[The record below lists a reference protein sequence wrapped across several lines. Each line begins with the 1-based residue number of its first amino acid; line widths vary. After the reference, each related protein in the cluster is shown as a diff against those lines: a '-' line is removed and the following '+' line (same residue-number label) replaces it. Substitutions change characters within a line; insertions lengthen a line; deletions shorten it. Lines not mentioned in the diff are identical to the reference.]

1 MSKKSPVLKKS
12 NALIDAYYEPGNL
25 WSMRLLL
32 VAVSMIEDS
41 QRITHDT
48 EFSISASG
56 INDLVGQTMGKNL
69 YRELEKAAMDLQ
81 SKTITIAEYHDGRKR
96 RGDRMELNVTSGCRY
111 IESEGRVVLFL
122 GPHIIPY
129 LTGLKERYKS
139 YRLDQVIGMKSG
151 YGMRL
156 FELCLRWEFPDGLR
170 EVEVGELK
178 RLLGA
183 ERKYDRFTNLVDRVL
198 NPAIADINK
207 QTDLSVSFMRRK
219 AGRTIVAVQFRI
231 SRKVKTRPVME
242 QITGKTGKRRGKT
255 ESRQTRIRDLVLE
268 IAGLDHLIGPAGAAD
283 SENTR
288 RLTEQRAAVQR
299 ELDDLRRVP
308 AGT

>member
-1 MSKKSPVLKKS
+1 MSKKSPLLKKS

-32 VAVSMIEDS
+32 VAVSMIEDG
-41 QRITHDT
+41 QKITSDT
-48 EFSISASG
+48 EFSISVSG
-56 INDLVGQTMGKNL
+56 INDLVGQAMGKNI
-69 YRELEKAAMDLQ
+69 YPELERAARDLQ
-81 SKTITIAEYHDGRKR
+81 SKTITITEYHDGRKR
-96 RGDRMELNVTSGCRY
+96 QGDRTELNVTSGCRY

-129 LTGLKERYKS
+129 LTDLKERYKS

-170 EVEVGELK
+170 EVDLDELK

-183 ERKYDRFTNLVDRVL
+183 EGKYSRFRNLVDRVL
-198 NPAIADINK
+198 KPAIADINRH
-207 QTDLSVSFMRRK
+207 TDLSVSFTRRK
-219 AGRTIVAVQFRI
+219 AGRTIAAIQFQI
-231 SRKVKTRPVME
+231 ARKVKRMPVMD
-242 QITGKTGKRRGKT
+242 QVAGKTKKKAKPD
-255 ESRQTRIRDLVLE
+255 SRQLRIRELVLE
-268 IAGLDHLIGPAGAAD
+268 AEGLDRLIGNGDDP
-283 SENTR
+283 SENER
-288 RLTEQRAAVQR
+288 ELMKQREELQR
-299 ELDDLRRVP
+299 ELDGMRQ